1 MLDNPP
7 GASVSKS
14 AYTIPILIYVSLLRE
29 NSAQRIRNAELF
41 GPMRNDTV
49 VVAVQVHD
57 RLQYLTQLVSSLAA
71 ATGIQEVLLVFS
83 HAEVMDQKLKD
94 ELPHVARWYN
104 TVVNQKLVKTVLDTV
119 DLKISPIKCV
129 EKGKS
134 CLLLLFNV
142 VELDVFVCIF

>member
-83 HAEVMDQKLKD
+83 HD
-94 ELPHVARWYN
+94 
-104 TVVNQKLVKTVLDTV
+104 VVDPDINKLVR
-119 DLKISPIKCV
+119 
-129 EKGKS
+129 
-134 CLLLLFNV
+134 
-142 VELDVFVCIF
+142 